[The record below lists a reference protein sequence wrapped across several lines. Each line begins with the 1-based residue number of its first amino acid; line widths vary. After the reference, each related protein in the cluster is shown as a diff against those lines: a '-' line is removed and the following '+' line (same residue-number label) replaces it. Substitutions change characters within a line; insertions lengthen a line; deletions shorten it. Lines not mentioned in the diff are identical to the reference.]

1 MNDLKNELNKLDKL
15 SEGTKALWGIM
26 TPQHMIEHLVLTF
39 RISSKKMEVKCI
51 TPPERIPLM
60 KKILMSERPLPKG
73 FINPVMGEGLVDLM
87 FPNLNTAIEELKKEM
102 DDYISFFDENP
113 EAEILNP
120 TFGSLNKIEWAQF
133 HQKHIKHHFQQFG
146 IY

>member
-1 MNDLKNELNKLDKL
+1 LNSLINELNKLDIL

-26 TPQHMIEHLVLTF
+26 TPQHMIEHLMLTF
-39 RISSKKMEVKCI
+39 RISSKKLKVECI

-73 FINPVMGEGLVDLM
+73 FKNPVMGEGLSDLM
-87 FPNLNTAIEELKKEM
+87 FPDLITGKEELKNEM
-102 DDYISFFDENP
+102 KDYIEFFDMNP

-120 TFGSLNKIEWAQF
+120 TFGNLNKKEWEQF
-133 HQKHIKHHFQQFG
+133 HYKHMKHHFQQFG